1 MILGFTGHRPNRLG
15 GFSPCAKKKLYRF
28 AHRILLRLDD
38 DVTIVQGCA
47 LGFDQAIA
55 TAAIEQGHKVI
66 SMVPFLGFNKNWPVE
81 SVFELDGILNQSSEV
96 RVCMTKDLMETID
109 NISFALNYR
118 NEKIVEESDK
128 LLALACGAKSGTQ
141 NCIDY
146 ALRRQIPVLNLWRDW
161 LSFCE
166 TGRFASNKRKSRTI
180 DQIV

>member
-1 MILGFTGHRPNRLG
+1 MILGFSGHRPNRLG
-15 GFSPCAKKKLYRF
+15 GYSSCAKKKLYRF

-96 RVCMTKDLMETID
+96 RVCIAKDLMETIND
-109 NISFALNYR
+109 VSFALNFR
-118 NEKIVEESDK
+118 NEKIVEECDT
-128 LLALACGAKSGTQ
+128 LFALACGAKSGTQ
-141 NCIDY
+141 NCVDFAI
-146 ALRRQIPVLNLWRDW
+146 RRQVPVVNLWRDW
-161 LSFCE
+161 LSFNE
-166 TGRFASNKRKSRTI
+166 SGRFATNKSKSRTI
-180 DQIV
+180 AKII

>member
-15 GFSPCAKKKLYRF
+15 GYSSCAKKKLYRF

-96 RVCMTKDLMETID
+96 RVCITKDVMETID
-109 NISFALNYR
+109 NIPFALDYR
-118 NEKIVEESDK
+118 NQMIVKESDT
-128 LLALACGAKSGTQ
+128 LFALACGAKSGTQ
-141 NCIDY
+141 NCIDF
-146 ALRRQIPVLNLWRDW
+146 AIQQQVPVVNLWRDW
-161 LSFCE
+161 LSFKE
-166 TGRFASNKRKSRTI
+166 TGRFATMKSKSRTI
-180 DQIV
+180 SQLV